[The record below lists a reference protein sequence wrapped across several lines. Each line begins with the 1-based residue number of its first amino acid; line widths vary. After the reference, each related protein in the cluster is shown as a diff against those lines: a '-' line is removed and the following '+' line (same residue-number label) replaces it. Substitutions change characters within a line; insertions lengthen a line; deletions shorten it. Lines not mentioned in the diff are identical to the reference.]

1 MLESNWPWNT
11 VRSTTPVPYTSD
23 ELVQSII
30 DSGQRIVIYERDVI
44 MDEADFT
51 ALMISLG
58 MAVLSPSEQVVRSRT
73 DSRQLDL

>member
-1 MLESNWPWNT
+1 
-11 VRSTTPVPYTSD
+11 
-23 ELVQSII
+23 LVQSII